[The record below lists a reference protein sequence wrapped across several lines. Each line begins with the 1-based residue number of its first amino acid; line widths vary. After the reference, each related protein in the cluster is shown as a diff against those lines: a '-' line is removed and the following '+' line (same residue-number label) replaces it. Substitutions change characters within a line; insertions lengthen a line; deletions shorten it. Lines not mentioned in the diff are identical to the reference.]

1 MNSIPRTIFEEE
13 HDIFRDAVRRFCE
26 EEIMPYHAQWEK
38 DGQISRE
45 AWLKAGAMGL
55 LCSSMP
61 EEYGGAGAD
70 RRYSIILMEELA
82 RAGASGPGFSLHSE
96 IVAPYIER
104 YGSEEQKRK
113 YLPKMAKGEVIGAI
127 AMTEPGTGSDLQGVK
142 TTAIKDGNEYLINGS
157 KTFITNGQ
165 MSDLVIL
172 VAKTDPS
179 AGAKGTSLIL
189 VETGTEGYR
198 KGQKLE
204 KLGLKAQDT
213 SELFFDDVRVPQTQL
228 LGEEG
233 EGFIYLM
240 QELAWE
246 RLQVSIGAVANIEAV
261 VDWTIDYTKERKAFG
276 KTIMDFQNTKFKLAE
291 AKTQAVVARTFVD
304 KSIELMLKGK
314 LDAET
319 SAMGKWWTTDLQNK
333 VIDDC
338 LQLFGG
344 YGYMWEYP
352 IARAYADAR
361 VQRIYAGTNEIMKE
375 IISRKL

>member
-26 EEIMPYHAQWEK
+26 EEIIPYHAQWEK
-38 DGQISRE
+38 EGQISRE
-45 AWLKAGAMGL
+45 AWLKAGAMGF

-96 IVAPYIER
+96 IVAPYILR

-113 YLPKMAKGEVIGAI
+113 YLPKMAKGETIGAI

-189 VETGTEGYR
+189 VETGTDGYR
-198 KGQKLE
+198 KGKKLE

-233 EGFIYLM
+233 QGFIYLM

-276 KTIMDFQNTKFKLAE
+276 QTIMDFQNTKFKLAE

-304 KSIELMLKGK
+304 KSIDLMLKGE

-333 VIDDC
+333 VIDEC

-361 VQRIYAGTNEIMKE
+361 VQRIYAGTNEIMKD

>member
-26 EEIMPYHAQWEK
+26 EEIIPYHAQWEK
-38 DGQISRE
+38 EGQISRE
-45 AWLKAGAMGL
+45 AWLKAGAMGF

-70 RRYSIILMEELA
+70 RRFSIILMEELA

-96 IVAPYIER
+96 IVAPYILR

-113 YLPKMAKGEVIGAI
+113 YLPKMAKGEIIGAI

-189 VETGTEGYR
+189 VETGTDGYR
-198 KGQKLE
+198 KGKKLE

-233 EGFIYLM
+233 QGFIYLM

-261 VDWTIDYTKERKAFG
+261 VDWTIDYTKDRKAFG
-276 KTIMDFQNTKFKLAE
+276 QTIMDFQNTKFKLAE
-291 AKTQAVVARTFVD
+291 AKTHAVVARTFVD
-304 KSIELMLKGK
+304 KSIELMLKGE

-333 VIDDC
+333 VIDEC

-361 VQRIYAGTNEIMKE
+361 VQRIYAGTNEIMKD